1 MQNFFCSN
9 KGRIDTVKTSDN
21 LCGNKIGRR
30 IENKRQMKTKVIVMK
45 KSKRPNRVL
54 TGIFEEDM
62 RINGIEIK
70 NMGN

>member
-30 IENKRQMKTKVIVMK
+30 IENKRQMKTVKGDSYEEEK
-45 KSKRPNRVL
+45 K
-54 TGIFEEDM
+54 T
-62 RINGIEIK
+62 
-70 NMGN
+70 